1 MIKRLKEEN
10 FCIIELFHKLSKGQ
24 EKRGWNICTLC
35 LALSK
40 TLVIIVGTGSVG
52 SDHIVEAWMQLTYEW
67 LAGEEM

>member
-10 FCIIELFHKLSKGQ
+10 FRIIELFHKLSKDQ
-24 EKRGWNICTLC
+24 EKRGWNICALC

-40 TLVIIVGTGSVG
+40 TSVIFVGTGSGG
-52 SDHIVEAWMQLTYEW
+52 SDHIVEAWMQFTYEW